1 MSEGVV
7 KFKGS
12 RSGLQLVLDEAA
24 DFSVIE
30 DEIKD
35 KLESGSNFFCK
46 GTMIQVVSESLSED
60 EKRRL
65 SGLFHAHG
73 VVMRAVTAAEL
84 DSLPAEPEVPDT
96 EEKAVPEPAVK
107 GQSVQE
113 MTVVNRTV
121 RGGEEITSKSSVLI
135 CGNVN
140 PGAQIIAGGSID
152 IRGTCRG
159 TVHAGASG
167 DTNAFVIADHLI
179 PVQIRIA
186 GLIARAPDH
195 VEKSAQAERA
205 SIKNGQIIIEPI
217 ER

>member
-24 DFSVIE
+24 DFSAIE

-84 DSLPAEPEVPDT
+84 DSLPAEPDAWRRAELLDRFL
-96 EEKAVPEPAVK
+96 KRK
-107 GQSVQE
+107 G
-113 MTVVNRTV
+113 
-121 RGGEEITSKSSVLI
+121 
-135 CGNVN
+135 
-140 PGAQIIAGGSID
+140 
-152 IRGTCRG
+152 
-159 TVHAGASG
+159 
-167 DTNAFVIADHLI
+167 
-179 PVQIRIA
+179 
-186 GLIARAPDH
+186 
-195 VEKSAQAERA
+195 
-205 SIKNGQIIIEPI
+205 
-217 ER
+217 

>member
-159 TVHAGASG
+159 IVHAGAYG
-167 DTNAFVIADHLI
+167 DTSAFVIADHLM
-179 PVQIRIA
+179 PMQVRIA
-186 GLIARAPDH
+186 GMIARAPDH

>member
-12 RSGLQLVLDEAA
+12 RSGLQLELDEAA
-24 DFSVIE
+24 DFSAIE

-159 TVHAGASG
+159 IVHAGAYG
-167 DTNAFVIADHLI
+167 DTSAFVIADHLM
-179 PVQIRIA
+179 PMQVRIA
-186 GLIARAPDH
+186 GMIARAPDH

>member
-24 DFSVIE
+24 DFSAIE

-140 PGAQIIAGGSID
+140 PGAQISAGGSID

-159 TVHAGASG
+159 IVHAGAYG
-167 DTNAFVIADHLI
+167 DTSAFVIADHLM
-179 PVQIRIA
+179 PMQVRIA
-186 GLIARAPDH
+186 GMIARAPDH

-205 SIKNGQIIIEPI
+205 SIKNGQIVIEPI

>member
-12 RSGLQLVLDEAA
+12 RSGLQLVLEEAA

-159 TVHAGASG
+159 IVHAGAYG
-167 DTNAFVIADHLI
+167 DTSAFVIADHLM
-179 PVQIRIA
+179 PMQVRIA
-186 GLIARAPDH
+186 GMIARAPDH

>member
-24 DFSVIE
+24 DFSAIE

-159 TVHAGASG
+159 IVHAGAYG
-167 DTNAFVIADHLI
+167 DTSAFVIADHLM
-179 PVQIRIA
+179 PMQVRIA
-186 GLIARAPDH
+186 GMIARAPDH

-205 SIKNGQIIIEPI
+205 SIKNGQIIIVPI